1 MVLLTSAADEDTQ
14 CSLFL
19 YIFIL
24 LLLISSSIILNGT
37 ELMVT

>member
-19 YIFIL
+19 YILSYYYSLAAL
-24 LLLISSSIILNGT
+24 LY
-37 ELMVT
+37 LMVQNWW